1 MRKLLLLIIM
11 FISISANAMEIKTDE
26 IDEFTGLRTII
37 TSWENVDKNQL
48 FFRFRQQSGKIWLD
62 MKFSPD
68 KAIVIG
74 QGGQLMFKSTGDSI
88 ASFYSARIYSG
99 GTGKGAVGLNGSG
112 RWGIRA
118 SYLAEDADYFK
129 NNITR
134 LVRVYATDVYYDRNI
149 KPENGAKLCK
159 LYALF
164 KDAINSPKG
173 NYSLN
178 DYTIQYCKKSKSS
191 KEWKVADERTIE
203 RVSKEDL
210 TKIINE
216 WESQTNDTHDYKCK
230 VKKAKSK

>member
-1 MRKLLLLIIM
+1 MRKLLLIIIM

-48 FFRFRQQSGKIWLD
+48 FFRFRQQAGKTWLE

-68 KAIVIG
+68 DAIVIG
-74 QGGQLMFKSTGDSI
+74 QDDKLMLKSTGDSI
-88 ASFYSARIYSG
+88 ASFSSARIYSG
-99 GTGKGAVGLNGSG
+99 GRGEGAVGLNGSN
-112 RWGIRA
+112 RWGIKA
-118 SYLAEDADYFK
+118 SYHAEDAEYFK

-134 LVRVYATDVYYDRNI
+134 LVRVYATDGYYDRKI
-149 KPENGAKLCK
+149 TPENGMKLCK

-178 DYTIQYCKKSKSS
+178 DYSIQFCKKAKFARDWDVMKEKIAEHISK
-191 KEWKVADERTIE
+191 DE
-203 RVSKEDL
+203 L
-210 TKIINE
+210 TKIISE
-216 WESQTNDTHDYKCK
+216 WESQSSETYEYKCK
-230 VKKAKSK
+230 VKRIFR